1 MVLSLL
7 QLIEYYEQ
15 FKDKD
20 KNLYSYTK
28 LYNKLCKKQLEFFAT
43 YLRNEEGVF
52 VNKLD
57 ASDNILSD
65 INFKE
70 KIKNLI
76 FQINAF

>member
-28 LYNKLCKKQLEFFAT
+28 LYNKLCK
-43 YLRNEEGVF
+43 N
-52 VNKLD
+52 N
-57 ASDNILSD
+57 
-65 INFKE
+65 
-70 KIKNLI
+70 
-76 FQINAF
+76 